1 MSCPCTPARPGP
13 ADVVRLLFLIHRY
26 LGIALSLA
34 VLLWCT
40 SGLVMMYVQYPR
52 FTNDEQLQGLAEL
65 DLQACCTWPSDFSN
79 LDVDR
84 FRVEMLDGRPIVRLD
99 STWGRFALDIQDGR
113 YLDSFDE
120 ARAQQLAAAAAEQL
134 GLGSEVDYLGTTGFD
149 QWTIGFGVS
158 QHSPLYLF
166 ATEDDAGTRFYIS
179 GTSGEIV
186 QMTTASERFWN
197 WLGAVTHWFYPTI
210 LRQHA
215 TVWLNTIIWTTIL
228 GLFLTLVGLYIGF
241 KQLKRRRSG
250 RLSPYRGLRLWHHW
264 AGLVF
269 GILTL
274 TWLFSGLLSLNPW
287 GTLESRS
294 FALEQFRLQGDEG
307 MQLTDAQDT
316 LADIRSARLPPDTVR
331 LVGAM
336 LNNRL
341 FLTAWTGA
349 GGAVRLDAATL
360 RPKPLT
366 EDELRRASAILRP
379 EVPIVDQELLTEEDA
394 YYYTHHIEMRLPVYR
409 IRYSDGE
416 RIYLDGTTG
425 ELAYAVDASQR
436 GSRWLFAA
444 LHRGDFAAIVRQ
456 RPVWDLMMWVLMLGV
471 TVGAATGVWLGVD
484 RIARALR
491 RIGHRRAVAASRSG
505 D

>member
-1 MSCPCTPARPGP
+1 M
-13 ADVVRLLFLIHRY
+13 VRLLFLIHRY
-26 LGIALSLA
+26 LGIALCIV

-40 SGLVMMYVQYPR
+40 SGLIMMYVQYPR

-65 DLQACCTWPSDFSN
+65 SLEACCTWPSDFS
-79 LDVDR
+79 DVEIDR
-84 FRVEMLDGRPIVRLD
+84 FRVEMLEGFPVVRLD
-99 STWGRFALDIQDGR
+99 SPWGSFTLDIGDGR

-120 ARAQQLAAAAAEQL
+120 RQAHEIAVATAERL
-134 GLGSEVDYLGTTGFD
+134 GLGSAVDYLGATDVD

-158 QHSPLYLF
+158 QYSPLYLF
-166 ATEDDAGTRFYIS
+166 EAQDDSRTQLYIS
-179 GTSGEIV
+179 GVRGEAV
-186 QMTTASERFWN
+186 QMTTRPERFWN
-197 WLGAVTHWFYPTI
+197 WLGAVTHWFYPMI

-215 TVWLNTIIWTTIL
+215 NVWLNTIVWTTIL

-274 TWLFSGLLSLNPW
+274 TWLFSGLLSLQPW

-294 FALEQFRLQGDEG
+294 FALEEFLLQGEDG
-307 MQLTDAQDT
+307 MRLTHAQTALTDISSAT
-316 LADIRSARLPPDTVR
+316 LPANTVR
-331 LVGAM
+331 LVGSM

-341 FLTAWTGA
+341 HLTAWTGA
-349 GGAVRLDAATL
+349 GEAVRLDGETL
-360 RPKPLT
+360 EPKPLT
-366 EDELRRASAILRP
+366 EAELARVSPLLRP
-379 EVPIVDQELLTEEDA
+379 DVAIVEEGLLLEEDA
-394 YYYTHHIEMRLPVYR
+394 YYYTHHLEMRLPAYR
-409 IRYSDGE
+409 IRYADGE

-436 GSRWLFAA
+436 SYRWLFAA
-444 LHRGDFAAIVRQ
+444 LHRGDFAAIVRL
-456 RPVWDLMMWVLMLGV
+456 RPIWDVMMWVLMLGV
-471 TVGAATGVWLGVD
+471 TVGAASGVWLGVD

-491 RIGHRRAVAASRSG
+491 RFGHRRAVAAGRSG
-505 D
+505 